1 MRRGTLANARRPRF
15 HLEGSTIAKLTGKNL
30 YAAFAGTALNAK
42 QRSFE
47 VMEKQETVDST
58 AGADDYRNTINT
70 VKTIGAKMELIM
82 ETHAT
87 GGSAILAA
95 LTLGAEGTLIWGA
108 EGSGSGLP
116 KDGFYAR
123 LIDNSK
129 KLKFDDLY
137 LLNLEWENAGTA
149 RSFNGITDK
158 FP

>member
-1 MRRGTLANARRPRF
+1 MEGTII
-15 HLEGSTIAKLTGKNL
+15 GKLSGKNL
-30 YAAFAGTALNAK
+30 YVSFNGTVLSAK

-47 VMEKQETVDST
+47 VMEKQETVDSS
-58 AGADDYRNTINT
+58 AGADEYRNTINT
-70 VKTIGAKMELIM
+70 IKTIGAKMELIM
-82 ETHAT
+82 ENHSA

-95 LTLGAEGTLIWGA
+95 LALGGEGTVLWGA

-116 KDGFYAR
+116 KDAFMGR

-149 RSFNGITDK
+149 RIYNGITDK